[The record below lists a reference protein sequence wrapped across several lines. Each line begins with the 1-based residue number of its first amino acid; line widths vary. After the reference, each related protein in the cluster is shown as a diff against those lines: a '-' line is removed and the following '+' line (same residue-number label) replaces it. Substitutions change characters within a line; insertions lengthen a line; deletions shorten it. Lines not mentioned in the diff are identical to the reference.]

1 MNQGRPRDTDITE
14 RVLDLARAQLLDGGL
29 AALNYDALA
38 IGAGTSRT
46 AIYRRWPNRTD
57 LARDVVEASTL
68 PSVRPETGSVVEDLV
83 QHSMQN
89 VLNQQMVLRGRD
101 VSSLW
106 LTILSP
112 EILDH
117 FMKRIGRR
125 RRDLG
130 REIIAAGISRE
141 ELPADTDQELLLDTL
156 AGLALFRSVVARRP
170 ATEHEI
176 RTVVRSLCEAPPRRD
191 DGRPAGAATTT

>member
-14 RVLDLARAQLLDGGL
+14 RVLELARAQLLDGGL

-68 PSVRPETGSVVEDLV
+68 PWVRPETGSVVEDLV

-101 VSSLW
+101 ASSLW

-117 FMKRIGRR
+117 FMERIGRR

-141 ELPADTDQELLLDTL
+141 ELPADTDEELLLDTL

-170 ATEHEI
+170 AAEHEI
-176 RTVVRSLCEAPPRRD
+176 RTVVRSLCETPPRR
-191 DGRPAGAATTT
+191 GAAHPDGTARTT